1 MQRHLPC
8 SSLEASVINDKDMM
22 VIRFRSSE
30 EHSDLLKKVKR
41 MRMFTEE
48 LQDMLEECADESLDY
63 RDDEYHKES
72 RMEGRYGYRRRM

>member
-1 MQRHLPC
+1 
-8 SSLEASVINDKDMM
+8 MM

-30 EHSDLLKKVKR
+30 EHSDLLKKVKK
-41 MRMFTEE
+41 MRIFTEE